1 MSIVA
6 PASSADVAAV
16 PLASRQDGRYPRPQV
31 VRRDWV
37 DLSGPWSFRHDD
49 EDAGADA
56 GWAAGVP
63 SPRTITVPFPPES
76 AASGIGDPGF
86 HPVVWYSRTIGHDDL
101 VQAGHGTDRP
111 RVLLHFGAVDHRA
124 RVWIDGRFVG
134 EHEGGHTP
142 FTFDVTALLAET
154 PDGADHVLVV
164 RAEDDPDDVTQPRG
178 KQDWHEEAHA
188 IWYRRTTGIW
198 QPVWLEAVPTTAIDA
213 LRWTPASPASTALSV
228 RFRGRVPAGARLR
241 VALRF
246 DERDEDLG
254 TTEWDATASRPTLE
268 VTVPVA
274 RQRNGQAEDELTWS
288 PETPRLVDAVLTL
301 VDASG
306 AVLDVVAS
314 YLGMRS
320 VGVGGGRFLLN
331 RQPYPVRSVLD
342 QAFWPESHLAAPH
355 PLAHR
360 QEVELIKALGFNA
373 ARMHQKIEDPRF
385 LYWADRLG
393 LMVWGEAPAAYEFS
407 PTAVRRLT
415 AEWTAAVERDAS
427 HPSIVTWVPFNESW
441 GIQHVVSDPA
451 QQAYAR
457 ALVDLTR
464 ALDPSRPVIGNDGWE
479 QQDTDVVTSTT
490 TRATAPCWRTP
501 TATTRHAPAPSRAS
515 PLRAPAVRRRCRR
528 PRPAGDAH
536 RVRRRPV
543 PGRRP
548 AHRGLGLHGGGRR
561 GRLGRADHGA
571 LRRGAGEHVPGRVVL
586 DAADG
591 HDAGDERPA
600 PRGPDP
606 EGPDRADPP
615 GGDRQLTS

>member
-1 MSIVA
+1 MSTVA
-6 PASSADVAAV
+6 SPVPVGVTDV
-16 PLASRQDGRYPRPQV
+16 PLATRQDGRYPRPQML
-31 VRRDWV
+31 RHHWT
-37 DLSGPWSFRHDD
+37 DLSGTWSFRHDD
-49 EDAGADA
+49 ADTGADS
-56 GWAAGVP
+56 GWTTGLP
-63 SPRTITVPFPPES
+63 DPRAITVPFPPES

-86 HPVVWYSRTIGHDDL
+86 HPVVWYARTIGRAEL
-101 VQAGHGTDRP
+101 EAAGHGTARP
-111 RVLLHFGAVDHRA
+111 RLLLHFGAVDHRA
-124 RVWIDGRFVG
+124 QVWIDGRFVG
-134 EHEGGHTP
+134 SHEGGHTP
-142 FTFDVTALLAET
+142 FSFDVTALLAGGT
-154 PDGADHVLVV
+154 GTGTDDHVLVV
-164 RAEDDPDDVTQPRG
+164 RAEDDPLDVTQPRG
-178 KQDWHEEAHA
+178 KQDWHEDAHA

-198 QPVWLEAVPTTAIDA
+198 QPVWLEAVPTTAIGT
-213 LRWTPASPASTALSV
+213 LRWTPAGPTATALTV

-254 TTEWDATASRPTLE
+254 TTDWDATASRPTLD

-301 VDASG
+301 VDRDG
-306 AVLDVVAS
+306 RVLDAVSS

-385 LYWADRLG
+385 LLWADRLG
-393 LMVWGEAPAAYEFS
+393 LLVWGEAPAAYEFS
-407 PTAVRRLT
+407 PTAVGRLT

-479 QQDTDVVTSTT
+479 QQETDIVTIHDYEGDGAVLARTYADDDAR
-490 TRATAPCWRTP
+490 TRALEGL
-501 TATTRHAPAPSRAS
+501 APSGH
-515 PLRAPAVRRRCRR
+515 PQFVGGAVDRGQ
-528 PRPAGDAH
+528 PVMLTEFGG
-536 RVRRRPV
+536 VRYQS
-543 PGRRP
+543 
-548 AHRGLGLHGGGRR
+548 GGRR
-561 GRLGRADHGA
+561 EEGWGYTTAVDDEDWVRRIAA
-571 LRRGAGEHVPGRVVL
+571 L
-586 DAADG
+586 
-591 HDAGDERPA
+591 HDAV
-600 PRGPDP
+600 
-606 EGPDRADPP
+606 RASTFLA
-615 GGDRQLTS
+615 GSCWTQLTDTMQETNGLLNADRSPKVPIEQIRRAVTGR

>member
-6 PASSADVAAV
+6 PASSVDVATV

-31 VRRDWV
+31 LRRDWA
-37 DLSGPWSFRHDD
+37 DLGGPWSFRHDD

-56 GWAAGVP
+56 GWTAGLP
-63 SPRTITVPFPPES
+63 APRTITVPFPPES
-76 AASGIGDPGF
+76 EASGIADPGF
-86 HPVVWYSRTIGHDDL
+86 HPVVWYSRTIGRDEL
-101 VQAGHGTDRP
+101 LQAGHGAERP
-111 RVLLHFGAVDHRA
+111 RLLLHFGAVDHRA
-124 RVWIDGRFVG
+124 QVWIDGRFVG

-142 FTFDVTALLAET
+142 FTFDVTALLADS
-154 PDGADHVLVV
+154 PDGAADHLLVV
-164 RAEDDPDDVTQPRG
+164 RAEDDPHDVTQPRG
-178 KQDWHEEAHA
+178 KQDWHEDAHA

-198 QPVWLEAVPTTAIDA
+198 QPVWLEAVPTTAVDA
-213 LRWTPASPASTALSV
+213 LRWTPASPAAVALTV

-254 TTEWDATASRPTLE
+254 TTEWDATASRPTLD

-306 AVLDVVAS
+306 SVLDVVAS
-314 YLGMRS
+314 YLGIRS

-479 QQDTDVVTSTT
+479 QQDTDVVTIHDYEGDGSVLAATYADDAAR
-490 TRATAPCWRTP
+490 TRALAGLAPSGHPQFVAGAVDRGQPVMLTEFGGVRYQAAGQHTEGWGYTAATDGDDWVARITGLYDGVRASTFLAGSCWTQLTDTMQETNGLLHADRTP
-501 TATTRHAPAPSRAS
+501 KVPIEQIRRA
-515 PLRAPAVRRRCRR
+515 VT
-528 PRPAGDAH
+528 
-536 RVRRRPV
+536 
-543 PGRRP
+543 
-548 AHRGLGLHGGGRR
+548 
-561 GRLGRADHGA
+561 GA
-571 LRRGAGEHVPGRVVL
+571 
-586 DAADG
+586 
-591 HDAGDERPA
+591 
-600 PRGPDP
+600 
-606 EGPDRADPP
+606 
-615 GGDRQLTS
+615 